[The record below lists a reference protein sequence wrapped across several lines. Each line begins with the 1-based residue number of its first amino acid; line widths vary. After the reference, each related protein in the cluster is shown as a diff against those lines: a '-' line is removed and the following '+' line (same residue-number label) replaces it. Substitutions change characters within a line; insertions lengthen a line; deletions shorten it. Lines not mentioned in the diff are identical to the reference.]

1 MSNTKK
7 IRKRGAPKAADIEQR
22 KERRIAIEK
31 TSDLLTMVWCMVLHD
46 KRGYRKSRLEDCL
59 QEVTNL
65 ADSIRQ
71 GYCTVKDLQKT
82 LEEETGIDCSKFRR
96 KKKAEKQQALR

>member
-31 TSDLLTMVWCMVLHD
+31 TSDLLTMIWCMVLHD
-46 KRGYRKSRLEDCL
+46 KRGYGKGRLEDCL
-59 QEVTNL
+59 REVTNL
-65 ADSIRQ
+65 ADSIRR
-71 GYCTVKDLQKT
+71 GYCSVSDLRET
-82 LEEETGIDCSKFRR
+82 LEAETGIDFSRF
-96 KKKAEKQQALR
+96 